1 MVFAA
6 GFCHN
11 DTGQNDYRALI
22 STHTPHAGS
31 DRSNTFHYAGRKA
44 VSILAPRAESDYTI
58 IWSSVARAK
67 FLSTPMWATK
77 KCKLAAGKTA
87 FQPTPPCREATVG
100 GPNEYCYGYTFQP
113 THPAGDESGK
123 LSAAPCRTEISTHA
137 PHAGSDYGGSGIF
150 ATQDLFQSALPH
162 GKRPSPLYDATFPPA
177 FQPTP
182 PCGSD
187 DLLDDSRLYH
197 IDISTPSPPCG
208 SETIFHVFTFCS
220 VSI

>member
-137 PHAGSDYGGSGIF
+137 LHTGDSMSRIYRCLQTHFNPRPPCRKATIGGPNEYCYGY
-150 ATQDLFQSALPH
+150 T
-162 GKRPSPLYDATFPPA
+162 

-182 PCGSD
+182 PCGSG
-187 DLLDDSRLYH
+187 R
-197 IDISTPSPPCG
+197 
-208 SETIFHVFTFCS
+208 FAR
-220 VSI
+220 